1 MSVRNGFE
9 VIDTD
14 THVGPNVET
23 LRNFAGPSL
32 LERWHEL
39 EPYFSPVTDGGH
51 MMSIGPIPY
60 KRRLGEPINAE
71 TVVAG
76 GQNPL
81 KGNVSATLAVPA
93 APDVNNTNSTGRL
106 ADMDKEGVDIHL
118 LIPAT
123 FATAISALDQ
133 SLAKEIY
140 EAYHRFIADYCAADP
155 SRLKATIL
163 ATGADP
169 EWSAAQ
175 IRRLSG
181 EKFVASATVV
191 LPEGLP
197 LDDPTLDP
205 IWSAMGD
212 ADLPLLHHSFF
223 FEPPYFPGYRDIW
236 GNIVVARAAAHPWGA
251 ERLVAYLTLSGM
263 LDRFP
268 NLRIGFAECSAGWLP
283 GWLVRLQGQ
292 SEYMSHNLPDVS
304 MSPVEYAKSGRIFC
318 GIELYEGL
326 DMAKAIIQVCGD
338 GVLMYQ
344 SDYPHPGAHFPESPD
359 VILAW
364 DELGQDTIGK
374 ILGGNAANY
383 LRLL

>member
-1 MSVRNGFE
+1 VRNGYR

-23 LRNFAGPSL
+23 LQNFASPTL
-32 LERWHEL
+32 LARWGEL
-39 EPYFSPVTDGGH
+39 EQYMSPVTDGGN
-51 MMSIGPIPY
+51 MLSISPIPY
-60 KRRLGEPINAE
+60 KRLLGQPVNAE
-71 TVVAG
+71 AAVAG
-76 GQNPL
+76 AGNPL
-81 KGNVSATLAVPA
+81 KGNVSAVLREPA
-93 APDVNNTNSTGRL
+93 ATDVNNTNSAGRL
-106 ADMDKEGVDIHL
+106 ADMDREGVDIHL

-123 FATAISALDQ
+123 FATAVSALDQ
-133 SLAKEIY
+133 ALAKEIY
-140 EAYHRFIADYCAADP
+140 EAYHRFITEYCSVDQD
-155 SRLKATIL
+155 RLKATIFV
-163 ATGADP
+163 TGADP
-169 EWSAAQ
+169 EWSAAE
-175 IRRLSG
+175 IKRLSG
-181 EKFVASATVV
+181 EKFVASASVV

-223 FEPPYFPGYRDIW
+223 FEPPYFPGYRDVW

-268 NLRIGFAECSAGWLP
+268 RLRIGFAECSAGWLP

-292 SEYMSHNLPDVS
+292 AEYMSSRLPEVS
-304 MSPVEYAKSGRIFC
+304 MSPVDYAKAGRIFC

-326 DMAKAIIQVCGD
+326 DMAKAILQVCGD

-344 SDYPHPGAHFPESPD
+344 SDYPHPGAHFPNSPD

-364 DELGQDTIGK
+364 EELGEPTIRK
-374 ILGGNAANY
+374 ILGENAETY

>member
-1 MSVRNGFE
+1 MRNGYR

-23 LRNFAGPSL
+23 LEKFAGPAL
-32 LERWHEL
+32 LERWGEL

-51 MMSIGPIPY
+51 MLSISPIPY
-60 KRRLGEPINAE
+60 KRRLGQPVNAE
-71 TVVAG
+71 VAVAG
-76 GQNPL
+76 GANPL
-81 KGNVSATLAVPA
+81 KGNVSAVLREPA
-93 APDVNNTNSTGRL
+93 AADVNNTNSTGRL
-106 ADMDKEGVDIHL
+106 ADMDREGVDIHL

-123 FATAISALDQ
+123 FANAISALDQ
-133 SLAKEIY
+133 ALAKEIY

-155 SRLKATIL
+155 SRLKATIFV
-163 ATGADP
+163 TGADP
-169 EWSAAQ
+169 EWSAAE
-175 IRRLSG
+175 IKRLSG
-181 EKFVASATVV
+181 EQFVASASVV

-205 IWSAMGD
+205 IWTAMGD

-223 FEPPYFPGYRDIW
+223 FEPPYFPGYRDVW

-268 NLRIGFAECSAGWLP
+268 RLRIGFAECSAGWLP

-292 SEYMSHNLPDVS
+292 AEYMRHNLPEVS

-326 DMAKAIIQVCGD
+326 DMAKAILQVCGD

-344 SDYPHPGAHFPESPD
+344 SDYPHPGARFPDSPE

-364 DELGQDTIGK
+364 DELGEPTLRK
-374 ILGGNAANY
+374 ILGDNAASF

>member
-1 MSVRNGFE
+1 MRNGYR

-23 LRNFAGPSL
+23 LKNFAGPAL
-32 LERWHEL
+32 LERWGEL
-39 EPYFSPVTDGGH
+39 EPYFSPVTDGGN
-51 MMSIGPIPY
+51 MLSISPIPY
-60 KRRLGEPINAE
+60 KRRLGQPVNAE
-71 TVVAG
+71 VAVAG

-81 KGNVSATLAVPA
+81 KGNVSATLSVPA
-93 APDVNNTNSTGRL
+93 AKDVNNTNSTGRL
-106 ADMDKEGVDIHL
+106 ADMDREGVDIHL

-123 FATAISALDQ
+123 FANAISALDQ
-133 SLAKEIY
+133 TLAKEIY
-140 EAYHRFIADYCAADP
+140 EAYHRFIAGYCSADP
-155 SRLKATIL
+155 SRLKATIFV
-163 ATGADP
+163 TGADP
-169 EWSAAQ
+169 EWSAAE
-175 IRRLSG
+175 IKRLSG
-181 EKFVASATVV
+181 ETFVASASVV

-223 FEPPYFPGYRDIW
+223 FEPPYFPGYRDVW

-268 NLRIGFAECSAGWLP
+268 RLRIGFAECSAGWLP

-292 SEYMSHNLPDVS
+292 AEYMRHNLPEVS
-304 MSPVEYAKSGRIFC
+304 MSPVDYAKAGRIFC

-326 DMAKAIIQVCGD
+326 DMAKAILQVCGD

-364 DELGQDTIGK
+364 EELGESTIRK
-374 ILGGNAANY
+374 ILGENAATY

>member
-1 MSVRNGFE
+1 MRSGYR

-23 LRNFAGPSL
+23 LQKFAGPAL
-32 LERWHEL
+32 LERWGEL
-39 EPYFSPVTDGGH
+39 EQYFSPVTDGGH
-51 MMSIGPIPY
+51 MLSISPIPY
-60 KRRLGEPINAE
+60 KRRLGQPVNAE
-71 TVVAG
+71 VAVAG
-76 GQNPL
+76 GANPL
-81 KGNVSATLAVPA
+81 KGNVSAVLREPA
-93 APDVNNTNSTGRL
+93 ATDVNNTNSTGRL
-106 ADMDKEGVDIHL
+106 ADMDREGVDIHL

-123 FATAISALDQ
+123 FATAVSALDQ
-133 SLAKEIY
+133 TLAKEIY
-140 EAYHRFIADYCAADP
+140 EAYHRFIADYCAADQD
-155 SRLKATIL
+155 RLKATIL
-163 ATGADP
+163 VTGADP
-169 EWSAAQ
+169 EWSAAE
-175 IRRLSG
+175 IKRLAG

-223 FEPPYFPGYRDIW
+223 FEPPYFPGYRDVW

-268 NLRIGFAECSAGWLP
+268 RLRIGFAECSAGWLP

-292 SEYMSHNLPDVS
+292 AEYMRHNLPEVS

-326 DMAKAIIQVCGD
+326 DMAKAILQVCGD

-344 SDYPHPGAHFPESPD
+344 SDYPHPGARFPDSPE

-364 DELGQDTIGK
+364 EELGEPTLRK
-374 ILGGNAANY
+374 ILADNAATF